1 MLSSIRRKTVMILAL
16 AFSLVGALIVI
27 ALDEGLR
34 DRLGETYWVVGL
46 AIIGSI
52 LLVLAGYV
60 WDRTL
65 LDRLKDM
72 KQVARSDG
80 PDDIAL
86 LDGDA
91 EADEVIGL
99 ARQIE
104 RMAQSL
110 QKVEASYRGIVEDQ
124 VDLICRYRADGKLT
138 FVNGAYL
145 RFFGR
150 KRAELIGQAFP
161 LQTLGYPKSGSALP
175 ESAAFEGEIADAS
188 GRPVSLHWTHRAIK
202 DRQGTVLEYQA
213 VGHDI
218 TLRKEAES
226 ALLRAKETAESADRA
241 KSEFLAVVSHEIRTP
256 INGVIGFA
264 KLLRETNL
272 TPDQRDY
279 VEMIQNSG
287 HALEV
292 LVSDILDLSRIEAGK
307 IEMEHAP
314 FALRD
319 GVQEVIAFF
328 QPRARA
334 AGLKLDLRI
343 DPAVPVI
350 VNGDAHRLRQI
361 LTNLVGNAIKFT
373 ERGLISINLTCIR
386 GEGVPGTT
394 RNHVRVFF
402 TIVDTGIGI
411 PAEKVSQLFKPFS
424 QVDTSSKRRRGGT
437 GLGLVISKR
446 LCELMG
452 GAISVDSTP
461 GEGSTFRFS
470 AQFDYEKGDS
480 RSPVGAPESQPST
493 GVSPDPARA

>member
-1 MLSSIRRKTVMILAL
+1 MILAL
-16 AFSLVGALIVI
+16 AFSLVAALIAI

-34 DRLGETYWVVGL
+34 DRLGETYWVVSL
-46 AIIGSI
+46 AIIGSV

-65 LDRLKDM
+65 IQRLKDM
-72 KQVARSDG
+72 KEIASSDLRDEPG
-80 PDDIAL
+80 LADVDS
-86 LDGDA
+86 
-91 EADEVIGL
+91 ETDEVIGL

-150 KRAELIGQAFP
+150 KRAELLGQVFP
-161 LQTLGYPKSGSALP
+161 LQTLGYPKAGGSWP
-175 ESAAFEGEIADAS
+175 ETAAFEGNVTDAS
-188 GRPVSLHWTHRAIK
+188 GRNISLHWTHRAIK
-202 DRQGTVLEYQA
+202 DRRGNILEYQA

-264 KLLRETNL
+264 KLLRETSL

-307 IEMEHAP
+307 IKIEHSP
-314 FALRD
+314 FVLRD
-319 GVQEVIAFF
+319 GVQDVIAFF

-343 DPAVPVI
+343 DPVVPVI

-373 ERGLISINLTCIR
+373 ERGAVTINLTCIR
-386 GEGVPGTT
+386 GDALPGST
-394 RNHVRVFF
+394 RHQVRIFF
-402 TIVDTGIGI
+402 TITDTGIGI
-411 PAEKVSQLFKPFS
+411 PPEKVPELFKPFS

-470 AQFDYEKGDS
+470 VQFDYEKGDS
-480 RSPVGAPESQPST
+480 RSPVDVPLPASSASSGLDP
-493 GVSPDPARA
+493 GPARA